1 MDLQLDAL
9 DDIFDSTISHNLDQ
23 NNSNVVTKFTAHH
36 NVYTAS
42 SLSYNG
48 TVSFNNGELRG
59 IIRDEIDYAIDNT
72 VVDNQ
77 TVHYMYPIQ
86 NSFFIDD
93 TDNNSQH
100 ENIEIYRNRRGIASH
115 GKLYHKVYII

>member
-1 MDLQLDAL
+1 MQLDAL
-9 DDIFDSTISHNLDQ
+9 DDIFDSTISHDLD
-23 NNSNVVTKFTAHH
+23 NSNVVQKFTAHH

-42 SLSYNG
+42 SDSFNG

-59 IIRDEIDYAIDNT
+59 IIRDDIDYAIDNT

-86 NSFFIDD
+86 NLSFRDD

-100 ENIEIYRNRRGIASH
+100 ENIEIYRNRRGIASN
-115 GKLYHKVYII
+115 GKL